1 MPEDKIEPYYN
12 MRAKEVIDVMFDAK
26 IFKEAITRDD
36 MNGFQD
42 LIAYLLQSDARTSQ
56 KMAKWK
62 AEWDQQEKNKVKG
75 V

>member
-26 IFKEAITRDD
+26 IFKETITRDD
-36 MNGFQD
+36 MNGFQE
-42 LIAYLLQSDARTSQ
+42 LIGYLLQSDARTSQ

-62 AEWDQQEKNKVKG
+62 AEWDLQEKNRVKG
-75 V
+75 S